1 MKYKYACYF
10 LVVVSNRLL
19 YLGDQMKIN
28 VVELQICT
36 KYSIDIQ
43 IDNSEGYVY
52 GAKTA
57 AKFFSSELGQSN
69 VERIG
74 VLLLDSTYKAINYS
88 NIAIGS
94 IKDVKMPIA
103 ELIKIALLSNASRF
117 FIAHNH
123 PSGVL
128 EITEPDIE
136 LTKKIGS
143 IAKLFDMELMDSLI
157 VSYNGEVVS
166 IREHLKELM

>member
-1 MKYKYACYF
+1 
-10 LVVVSNRLL
+10 
-19 YLGDQMKIN
+19 MKID

-36 KYSIDIQ
+36 KYSIDIPS
-43 IDNSEGYVY
+43 DSFNGYIY

-57 AKFFSSELGQSN
+57 AEIFSSELGSSN

-74 VLLLDSTYKAINYS
+74 VLYLDNTYRVINYS

-94 IKDVKMPIA
+94 VRDVRMPIA
-103 ELIKIALLSNASRF
+103 ELFKTALLSNASRF

-157 VSYNGEVVS
+157 VNYKGDVVS
-166 IREHLKELM
+166 IREKLKELT

>member
-1 MKYKYACYF
+1 
-10 LVVVSNRLL
+10 
-19 YLGDQMKIN
+19 MKID

-36 KYSIDIQ
+36 KYSIEIS
-43 IDNSEGYVY
+43 SENFDGYIY

-57 AKFFSSELGQSN
+57 AEIFSSELGSSN

-74 VLLLDSTYKAINYS
+74 VLFLDNTYRVINYS

-94 IKDVKMPIA
+94 VKDVKMPIA
-103 ELIKIALLSNASRF
+103 ELFKLALLSNASRI

-143 IAKLFDMELMDSLI
+143 IAKLFDMELMDSII
-157 VSYNGEVVS
+157 VSFNGEAVS
-166 IREHLKELM
+166 IREHLKELV